1 MSTVWIIRDSM
12 LTKPE
17 IVKTLN
23 HSSVCLLSL
32 VCDEGHTTL
41 RSFDSGRAKVFQ
53 SIAKFS
59 HFVCLASGTMFP
71 LGPKH
76 DGIKILTSLGGD
88 CLTPGSTS
96 HKWDKERAAI
106 IRKLYSWGG
115 WSIFRFRKLIT
126 PFFLCR
132 TRASMWGNQRIMP
145 DALTIPVPEYIDT
158 HDQEYEKQLMD
169 DFHKTKTATNKDG
182 MVDMNK
188 FKART
193 DELLLRAW
201 SPIYDEIRKD
211 MTPDEVQATIAERL
225 DSTRRTGRIAELI
238 KIVLM
243 LKQAGQRWIIVA
255 DRVFLL
261 ALAVY
266 V

>member
-1 MSTVWIIRDSM
+1 
-12 LTKPE
+12 
-17 IVKTLN
+17 
-23 HSSVCLLSL
+23 
-32 VCDEGHTTL
+32 
-41 RSFDSGRAKVFQ
+41 
-53 SIAKFS
+53 
-59 HFVCLASGTMFP
+59 
-71 LGPKH
+71 
-76 DGIKILTSLGGD
+76 
-88 CLTPGSTS
+88 
-96 HKWDKERAAI
+96 
-106 IRKLYSWGG
+106 
-115 WSIFRFRKLIT
+115 
-126 PFFLCR
+126 
-132 TRASMWGNQRIMP
+132 MP

>member
-1 MSTVWIIRDSM
+1 M
-12 LTKPE
+12 P
-17 IVKTLN
+17 
-23 HSSVCLLSL
+23 
-32 VCDEGHTTL
+32 G
-41 RSFDSGRAKVFQ
+41 A
-53 SIAKFS
+53 
-59 HFVCLASGTMFP
+59 LA
-71 LGPKH
+71 
-76 DGIKILTSLGGD
+76 
-88 CLTPGSTS
+88 
-96 HKWDKERAAI
+96 
-106 IRKLYSWGG
+106 
-115 WSIFRFRKLIT
+115 
-126 PFFLCR
+126 
-132 TRASMWGNQRIMP
+132 
-145 DALTIPVPEYIDT
+145 IPVPEYIDP
-158 HDQEYEKQLMD
+158 HDQEYEKQLME

-211 MTPDEVQATIAERL
+211 MTPEAVQATIADRL

>member
-1 MSTVWIIRDSM
+1 
-12 LTKPE
+12 
-17 IVKTLN
+17 
-23 HSSVCLLSL
+23 
-32 VCDEGHTTL
+32 
-41 RSFDSGRAKVFQ
+41 
-53 SIAKFS
+53 
-59 HFVCLASGTMFP
+59 
-71 LGPKH
+71 
-76 DGIKILTSLGGD
+76 
-88 CLTPGSTS
+88 
-96 HKWDKERAAI
+96 
-106 IRKLYSWGG
+106 
-115 WSIFRFRKLIT
+115 
-126 PFFLCR
+126 
-132 TRASMWGNQRIMP
+132 MP
-145 DALTIPVPEYIDT
+145 DALTIPVPEYVDP
-158 HDQEYEKQLMD
+158 HDQEYEKHLME

-211 MTPDEVQATIAERL
+211 MTPEQVQATIAERL

-238 KIVLM
+238 KIVLT
-243 LKQAGQRWIIVA
+243 LKRAGQRWIIVA